1 MITTA
6 DVNAEV
12 ESRRLKLIERRVIR
26 SEAILSIVDRT
37 GRSFKEASDLFAVI
51 DLGLFEHI
59 KVNYGVKDA
68 NK

>member
-6 DVNAEV
+6 DVNAAV
-12 ESRRLKLIERRVIR
+12 EARKLKLIERRVIR

-51 DLGLFEHI
+51 DLGLFDNI
-59 KVNYGVKDA
+59 KVNYGDKNA
-68 NK
+68 KQ